1 MNFRGVA
8 IFLEFEERFLPSGC
22 EFCRL
27 AGLDWVR
34 ENKDGIIVIED
45 HDILIY
51 AG

>member
-1 MNFRGVA
+1 MKFRGVA
-8 IFLEFEERFLPSGC
+8 IFLEFEGKCLPTGC

-34 ENKDGIIVIED
+34 ENKVGIVVIED
-45 HDILIY
+45 HDVLIY